1 MKRTALVLGAVLS
14 ASAGEARAQGR
25 PETTSGEPLAVTAV
39 APGVRRG
46 DDGFVDADRE
56 RRGSAGEHEV
66 DAVVAHG
73 TPRSFQ
79 IVSVPVPAVFGD
91 SSVVS
96 FEVMALG
103 TVPLLGA
110 RQGVLVPNGAPGR
123 GFSLT
128 VGVPARALAGRRRVA
143 KVRFA
148 AAGMTD
154 VVTPVDID
162 VAPVRRVDPLVTP
175 ALVGGRAGSDVTLHV
190 RLTNLGNAPDTVSVH
205 LQPADTTGIAV
216 LRAMDSESIAL
227 GVNMSRE
234 LVLRVAVPRS
244 VQPSVVALAI
254 GVRGSDGQERST
266 AEASIEV
273 VSGARGPGGS
283 SPVLT
288 TALATPLGTARGAPV
303 VASAVGVQG
312 PVGRDLRIDGRWTR
326 VGTSDP
332 IAGAG
337 LTRLGYYDIP
347 PSLALSSSSWR
358 VTGGGSGA
366 RLTDLTGGSAW
377 GVGAAGLVD
386 GDRWR
391 GAGMIAAPGFGHRD
405 PTTGVL
411 AGATASHR
419 VGAAWV
425 TGSIAHMLEDQEVFE
440 RRLDALSVGARLPVA
455 LDATVDAEMAERSW
469 AGGNAV
475 GARLEAE
482 RRSAHDNA
490 TLRLLHAPGGSA
502 AFAPARDELSASMS
516 RVVAPRLLLSASGW
530 WNSDAGVIA
539 RGMRSSGW
547 TVQPQLSVSDRTSL
561 SLRMQASDFDMAGAG
576 TTLRTAEH
584 AVSAVLNTRRTTL
597 YGSGSFGVGTNARES
612 ANTATA
618 MTFDERLVRSTTE
631 MIGGWTSALGTI
643 ELEASAE
650 RNLSGTGLTPDRS
663 RVGVRLDR
671 VAVYPNWSG
680 LYVSG
685 SVQRTGWLGERQRAT
700 IGNLA
705 LSGELPYGLRATLGV
720 QHNSFFAPST
730 GRWTT
735 VLGVERA
742 MVLPQPRRRRS
753 GVVYEDLNGNGL
765 RDEGEPGFAG
775 AVVRSGPATV
785 ATSADGRFR
794 VPATGRPVIDGRS
807 LPAGWLPGA
816 TSPSSVRRSADLAV
830 VPTSVIEVELVPVA
844 SSDGRMPAGDVHAAD
859 VMARDAAD
867 HLWMARQ
874 TPNGV
879 AVFDALPPGDYRLE
893 LDLSRLAEP
902 LTTREALPTF
912 AVQAAPSRRR
922 YSVAVMPRPL
932 KMWRPAPSAPPNDST
947 SRPAATPITGARP

>member
-1 MKRTALVLGAVLS
+1 
-14 ASAGEARAQGR
+14 
-25 PETTSGEPLAVTAV
+25 
-39 APGVRRG
+39 
-46 DDGFVDADRE
+46 
-56 RRGSAGEHEV
+56 
-66 DAVVAHG
+66 
-73 TPRSFQ
+73 
-79 IVSVPVPAVFGD
+79 
-91 SSVVS
+91 
-96 FEVMALG
+96 
-103 TVPLLGA
+103 
-110 RQGVLVPNGAPGR
+110 
-123 GFSLT
+123 
-128 VGVPARALAGRRRVA
+128 
-143 KVRFA
+143 
-148 AAGMTD
+148 
-154 VVTPVDID
+154 
-162 VAPVRRVDPLVTP
+162 
-175 ALVGGRAGSDVTLHV
+175 
-190 RLTNLGNAPDTVSVH
+190 
-205 LQPADTTGIAV
+205 
-216 LRAMDSESIAL
+216 
-227 GVNMSRE
+227 
-234 LVLRVAVPRS
+234 
-244 VQPSVVALAI
+244 
-254 GVRGSDGQERST
+254 
-266 AEASIEV
+266 
-273 VSGARGPGGS
+273 
-283 SPVLT
+283 
-288 TALATPLGTARGAPV
+288 
-303 VASAVGVQG
+303 
-312 PVGRDLRIDGRWTR
+312 
-326 VGTSDP
+326 
-332 IAGAG
+332 
-337 LTRLGYYDIP
+337 
-347 PSLALSSSSWR
+347 
-358 VTGGGSGA
+358 
-366 RLTDLTGGSAW
+366 
-377 GVGAAGLVD
+377 
-386 GDRWR
+386 
-391 GAGMIAAPGFGHRD
+391 
-405 PTTGVL
+405 
-411 AGATASHR
+411 
-419 VGAAWV
+419 
-425 TGSIAHMLEDQEVFE
+425 MLEDQEVFE

-455 LDATVDAEMAERSW
+455 FDATVDAEMAERSW

-516 RVVAPRLLLSASGW
+516 HVVAPRLLLSASGW

-547 TVQPQLSVSDRTSL
+547 TVQPQLSVSDRTSM
-561 SLRMQASDFDMAGAG
+561 SLRMQASDFDMAGTG

-584 AVSAVLNTRRTTL
+584 SVSAVVNTRRTTL
-597 YGSGSFGVGTNARES
+597 YGSGSFGVGTNARAS

-643 ELEASAE
+643 ELEAAAE

-663 RVGVRLDR
+663 RLGVRLDR
-671 VAVYPNWSG
+671 VAVYPNWSA

-685 SVQRTGWLGERQRAT
+685 SLQRTGWLGERQRAT

-742 MVLPQPRRRRS
+742 MVLPQPHRRRS

-794 VPATGRPVIDGRS
+794 MPATGRPVIDGRS

-816 TSPSSVRRSADLAV
+816 TSPSSVRQSADLAV
-830 VPTSVIEVELVPVA
+830 VPTSVIEVELLPVA
-844 SSDGRMPAGDVHAAD
+844 SSDGRMPVGDVHAAD
-859 VMARDAAD
+859 VMARDATD

-874 TPNGV
+874 TPSGV

-932 KMWRPAPSAPPNDST
+932 KMWRPAPSTPPNDST
-947 SRPAATPITGARP
+947 TRPTTAAPISGARP